1 MVRRAT
7 LQNTMTK
14 GVLDPRLSDRID
26 IAHYY
31 SGLRTGTNAVIRPQG
46 GGHRRP
52 GADCNGSTP
61 VRIRRRLDPIHLTSG
76 MMTALNGGSTANL
89 ANQSPTLRFTS
100 SAVNASPFGLVEIDL
115 GETVPVCMVDVLG
128 FRCATSRAD
137 NALAVEW
144 YDGTQWQT
152 FGSGPAGL
160 SPRRNIRSIEFPTK
174 TDCRMATTVNQTLSG
189 LADIDGVTPVAG
201 DRILVKNQD
210 NAAQN
215 GIYVAA
221 AGGWGR
227 ASDAANGSLLVNF
240 GVFVTEGAT
249 QGGTWWRQP
258 VATVQTAWTFERV
271 SASERN
277 RRFAVPP
284 GQSTSTRYLRL
295 MIYDGVGIGAVSI
308 GHVRVWREK
317 RAVSRA
323 KMFRFSRDGDTR
335 FVGVLTDRNM
345 DLFADHVWIASVAV
359 PVADTALARVTSSQS
374 LDTLFLYEA
383 ELATRFI
390 QRQGANDE
398 WESSPATFFN
408 VPQLGSRTSFSGT
421 QDEVQDVTFTGLA
434 VNDQVRLYL
443 GSWITAPVTFTSAGA
458 LPASLVTALEALPGV
473 GSGNVT
479 ATLVSSNPLRVR
491 VQFTGAAGGRF
502 LATIAGT
509 VLGTA
514 ATATVAAVA
523 VQKGTD
529 LSGPL
534 FGETTGWPRAGVL
547 YQGRHFV
554 GGMLAAGN
562 TVVGSRTGNA
572 YEFTSNGDPLTADLA
587 FVDTFQSDQA
597 ETIRDLFVGKHLLAF
612 TDAGVWFT
620 DTRAPRATEPRNWR
634 LGSRPGIEPGVP
646 IAWTEQ
652 AAHYIQKGGG
662 TLRQLLIAESVEADY
677 VADPANILNPVLVQA
692 VTDCAVAQPLSPE
705 EGARILMRR
714 ANGEI
719 TCLTV
724 LRSQELLAVT
734 PWETAQGDSFEAV
747 LVDDLERTWVLTRR
761 TTVANGA
768 DIYLERLGNTL
779 GLDGALT
786 FSYGSPTT
794 AVTGLSLH
802 EGRAVWAYADG
813 DLAGPF
819 TVTGGAITLPR
830 EASAVTV
837 GLFTPFEI
845 EPMPLREKLQNGYP
859 WRAPGRIFTAEI
871 GVRDTGH
878 LEISAN
884 GGPFRPVPLMFA
896 GDAPADAGPFSSGG
910 DPGLPLLERLRT
922 GSITVP
928 NLRGWSEHPRI
939 TLRQTKPAP
948 VEVTSL
954 RCELSHS

>member
-1 MVRRAT
+1 MVRRAS

-14 GVLDPRLSDRID
+14 GVLDPRLSERID

-31 SGLRTGTNAVIRPQG
+31 SGLHTGTNAVIRPQG
-46 GGHRRP
+46 GAHRRP
-52 GADCNGSTP
+52 GADGNGSLP

-89 ANQSPTLRFTS
+89 ANQSPALRFVS
-100 SAVNASPFGLVEIDL
+100 SSVNASPFGLVEIDL
-115 GETVPVCMVDVLG
+115 GAAVPVCMVDVLG
-128 FRCATSRAD
+128 FRCATLRAD
-137 NALAVEW
+137 NALAVEY
-144 YDGTQWQT
+144 YDGTNWLT
-152 FGSGPAGL
+152 FGAGPSGL
-160 SPRRNIRSIEFPTK
+160 SLRRSIRSIEFSTK
-174 TDCRMATTVNQTLSG
+174 TDCRLATTEHVPLSG
-189 LADIDGVTPVAG
+189 LADIDGVTPAGG
-201 DRILVKNQD
+201 DRILVKNQN
-210 NAAQN
+210 NAADN
-215 GIYVAA
+215 GIYVAGS
-221 AGGWGR
+221 GGWPR
-227 ASDAANGSLLVNF
+227 AFDMDTVPEF
-240 GVFVTEGAT
+240 WDCGVFVTEGDT
-249 QGGTWWRQP
+249 QAQSWWRQP
-258 VATVQTAWTFERV
+258 VANQTVPWLFERV
-271 SASERN
+271 AASERN

-284 GQSTSTRYLRL
+284 GQATSTRYLRL
-295 MIYDGVGIGAVSI
+295 MIYDGVGIGAVTM

-323 KMFRFSRDGDTR
+323 KMVRFSRDGDTR
-335 FVGVLTDRNM
+335 FVGVLTDNNL
-345 DLFADHVWIASVAV
+345 DLFADHTWIAALSVPIDEAS
-359 PVADTALARVTSSQS
+359 LHRVTTSQS
-374 LDTLFLYEA
+374 LDTLFLYEG

-390 QRQGANDE
+390 QRQGANNE
-398 WESSPATFFN
+398 WESSPVTFFN
-408 VPQLGSRTSFSGT
+408 VPQLGTRTSFSGT

-443 GSWITAPVTFTSAGA
+443 GSWITAPITFVSAGA
-458 LPASLVTALEALPGV
+458 LPASIVTALEAMPGV

-479 ATLVSSNPLRVR
+479 ATLITSSPLRVR
-491 VQFTGAAGGRF
+491 VQFKGAAGGRF
-502 LATIAGT
+502 WATMAGV
-509 VLGTA
+509 VLGVS
-514 ATATVAAVA
+514 ATATVSAVA

-529 LSGPL
+529 LGGPL

-547 YQGRHFV
+547 YQGRHCV

-562 TVVGSRTGNA
+562 TVIGSRTGNA
-572 YEFTSNGDPLTADLA
+572 YDFTSTGDPLTADLA

-597 ETIRDLFVGKHLLAF
+597 ETIREMFVGKHLLAF

-677 VADPANILNPVLVQA
+677 IADPANILNPVLVQA
-692 VTDCAVAQPLSPE
+692 VTDCAVAQPLTPD
-705 EGARILMRR
+705 EGARVMMRR
-714 ANGEI
+714 ANGTI
-719 TCLTV
+719 TCLTI

-734 PWETAQGDSFEAV
+734 PWETAAGDVFEAV

-761 TTVANGA
+761 TTEANGA
-768 DIYLERLGNTL
+768 DVYLEKLGNTL

-786 FSYGSPTT
+786 FAYGSAITS
-794 AVTGLSLH
+794 VTGLDMH
-802 EGRAVWAYADG
+802 EGRQVWAYADG
-813 DLAGPF
+813 DLVGPF
-819 TVTGGAITLPR
+819 TVASGAITLPR
-830 EASAVTV
+830 AASAVTV

-859 WRAPGRIFTAEI
+859 WREPGRIFTAEI

-884 GGPFRPVPLMFA
+884 GGPFRAVPLMFA

-922 GSITVP
+922 GSISVP
-928 NLRGWSEHPRI
+928 NLRGWSKHPRI

-948 VEVTSL
+948 VEVTAL
-954 RCELSHS
+954 RCELAHS